1 MKNRFTLRLNILRLF
16 ILLQI
21 WSCYIFLKQ
30 TDGFIYLYDGGF
42 DYTKNLQSSGGED
55 EASIFFVMLFYI
67 TYFMLSLI
75 LWSNR
80 VLLRLLVFTIIMHIL
95 SLSLIQMGS
104 IYQTIIQDKNLW
116 LLFIMINPILMFL
129 ILLIKNKNNLSIKLF

>member
-1 MKNRFTLRLNILRLF
+1 MKKRFTLRINILRLF
-16 ILLQI
+16 ILFQI
-21 WSCYIFLKQ
+21 LSCYIFLKH
-30 TDGFIYLYDGGF
+30 TDGFIYLIDDGF

-67 TYFMLSLI
+67 IYFILSLI
-75 LWSNR
+75 FWSNK

-104 IYQTIIQDKNLW
+104 IYQTIIKDKNLW

-129 ILLIKNKNNLSIKLF
+129 ILSIKNKLK